1 VLELDD
7 GEATDGEKGREKR
20 KIGVTLGITNGIVSF
35 VFGVS
40 LTLNDSRYVNTDIRP
55 TIMRVISRT
64 VSKR

>member
-40 LTLNDSRYVNTDIRP
+40 LTLNDTLKQ
-55 TIMRVISRT
+55 ISDQR
-64 VSKR
+64 SCE